1 MTMAADKQDKVLNFS
16 SEREQSGTC
25 SSSAKREKNQ
35 GKNFL
40 NVPNKR
46 EQSQTSLDS
55 AERSGLRPQ
64 GNVPNLRFPEFKDEW
79 VRCKVSDVL
88 DFYTTN
94 SLSWDQLEYNSD
106 ELLNL
111 HYGLI
116 HVGLP
121 TVVDL
126 DENVLPNIKKKFLPK
141 NYELCREGDVAFADA
156 SEDTNEVAKAIEFVN
171 LSDKSVVCGLHTIHG
186 RDNQNLTSIG
196 FKGYA
201 FASES
206 FHNQIRRIA
215 QGTKIFSIS
224 SKNFTECYI
233 GIPSKDEQT
242 KIAKLLTLIDQR
254 ISTQIR
260 IIEKLQSLIKGLNN
274 ELMDNP
280 KWTKI
285 YIDDFMEFFPTNSLS
300 WELLSYDNGHV
311 HNLHYGL
318 IHSGLPTLVD
328 CLKVS
333 LPYILDSSLPKQ
345 YTDCKDG
352 DVAFA
357 DASEDT
363 AEVGKVVELTN
374 TGNQKIVCGLHT
386 IHGRDV
392 KGITVKGF
400 KGFAFNSKYF
410 HNQLR
415 RIAQGS
421 KVYSINTDNL
431 KSCYL
436 YIPTI
441 AEQQKIVGLL
451 HCLQDKI
458 GVAEQE
464 LFLYESQKRF
474 LLNNLFV

>member
-1 MTMAADKQDKVLNFS
+1 M
-16 SEREQSGTC
+16 
-25 SSSAKREKNQ
+25 
-35 GKNFL
+35 
-40 NVPNKR
+40 
-46 EQSQTSLDS
+46 
-55 AERSGLRPQ
+55 
-64 GNVPNLRFPEFKDEW
+64 RFPEFSGEW
-79 VRCKVSDVL
+79 GKYKVSDVL
-88 DFYTTN
+88 DFYSTN

-121 TVVDL
+121 TVVNL
-126 DENVLPNIKKKFLPK
+126 DENVLPNIKKESLPK

-171 LSDKSVVCGLHTIHG
+171 LSDKNVVCGLHTIHG
-186 RDNQNLTSIG
+186 RDNHNLTSIG

-224 SKNFTECYI
+224 NKNFNECYI

-242 KIAKLLTLIDQR
+242 KIAKLLALIDER

-260 IIEKLQSLIKGLNN
+260 IIDKLKSLMQGLNN

-280 KWTKI
+280 TWTKV
-285 YIDDFMEFFPTNSLS
+285 YVGDFMKFFPTNSLS
-300 WELLSYDNGHV
+300 WEQLSYDSGQV
-311 HNLHYGL
+311 RNLHYGL

-328 CLKVS
+328 CQKGS
-333 LPYILDSSLPKQ
+333 LPYIQDSSLPKQ
-345 YTDCKDG
+345 YTECKDG

-363 AEVGKVVELTN
+363 AEVGKAIELTN
-374 TGNQKIVCGLHT
+374 IDDNKIVCGLHT

-392 KGITVKGF
+392 KGMTVKGF

-410 HNQLR
+410 HDQLR

-441 AEQQKIVGLL
+441 AKQQKIVGLL
-451 HCLQDKI
+451 RCLQEKI
-458 GVAEQE
+458 ETAEQE
-464 LFLYESQKRF
+464 RQLYEAQKQF
-474 LLNNLFV
+474 LLKGLFV